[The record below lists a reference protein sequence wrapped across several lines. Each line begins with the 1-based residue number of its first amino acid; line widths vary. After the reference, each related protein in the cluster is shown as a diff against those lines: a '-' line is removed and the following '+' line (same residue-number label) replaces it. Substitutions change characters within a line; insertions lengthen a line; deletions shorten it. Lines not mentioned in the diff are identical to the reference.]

1 MSSPEVV
8 AMAAMS
14 VTPPANAAEHARL
27 QSHLRAVLRLKAGC
41 DNHNSVTALT
51 VRTYASIVDEVVAD
65 VAGELHRAIAT
76 GLDTIDSVS
85 QRVPPADDVIADY
98 NAAVAAQEAE
108 AERLRASGIFGESSA
123 RDDPSDTNR
132 SKQTGGTAHAAKEV
146 AGGDLYGRG
155 PGAAKETAEC
165 PLCVQRVAASRF
177 AHHLERCLGKGRQA
191 VRRPAPAPEPR
202 PPAPPKKPPSSAQVG
217 RPPNPIENRNRIS
230 TANDVPPIAGSG
242 SAPAPPRVR
251 FVLNPRATGV
261 AKPSSATD
269 FAFASPGSLGPKPN
283 ATTKTDKKTQ
293 KTKSVNSLMGLGAMD
308 DVPLSAIAA
317 SAKKETASSLGTGTQ
332 KKGGR
337 DAEKA
342 NAKRAGKSAV
352 GVAAGKVAKK
362 ETAAER
368 RAANAAA
375 SAREG
380 AKEGKK
386 GKKSVSVATPA
397 TTNATVAKKPR
408 SHPGTNLAKEKQTST
423 SGFFLSEDPFSF
435 GQGGVGNGVDFG
447 ARSGLGGFGASGD
460 SFAFEHGASGAGDG
474 SGSTHEDFELLFDV
488 DDSGGATGGGE
499 GVLTGGFRDLFAS

>member
-1 MSSPEVV
+1 
-8 AMAAMS
+8 MAAMS

-202 PPAPPKKPPSSAQVG
+202 PVAPPKKPPSSAQVG
-217 RPPNPIENRNRIS
+217 RPTSHPIDTRNRVS

-242 SAPAPPRVR
+242 SSSAPPRVR

-261 AKPSSATD
+261 AKPEAATD
-269 FAFASPGSLGPKPN
+269 FVIASPGSLGQEGPN
-283 ATTKTDKKTQ
+283 ATRKTDKKTQ

-317 SAKKETASSLGTGTQ
+317 SAKKQTAASLGTGTS
-332 KKGGR
+332 KK
-337 DAEKA
+337 
-342 NAKRAGKSAV
+342 GKSAV
-352 GVAAGKVAKK
+352 GVAAGKVSKK

-368 RAANAAA
+368 RAANAAV

-380 AKEGKK
+380 AKEVKK
-386 GKKSVSVATPA
+386 GKKSSVSVATPA

-447 ARSGLGGFGASGD
+447 ARVGLGGFGASGD

>member
-1 MSSPEVV
+1 
-8 AMAAMS
+8 MAAMS

-123 RDDPSDTNR
+123 RDDPSDAGR

-202 PPAPPKKPPSSAQVG
+202 PVAPPKKPPSSAQVG
-217 RPPNPIENRNRIS
+217 RPTSHPIDTRNRVS
-230 TANDVPPIAGSG
+230 TVNDVPPIAGSG
-242 SAPAPPRVR
+242 SSSAPPRVR
-251 FVLNPRATGV
+251 FVLNPRRAPGV

-269 FAFASPGSLGPKPN
+269 FVFASPGSLGQEGPN
-283 ATTKTDKKTQ
+283 ATRKTDKKTQ

-317 SAKKETASSLGTGTQ
+317 SAKKQTAS
-332 KKGGR
+332 
-337 DAEKA
+337 EKA
-342 NAKRAGKSAV
+342 HAKRAGKSAV

-368 RAANAAA
+368 RAANAAL

-386 GKKSVSVATPA
+386 GKKSSVSVATPA

-435 GQGGVGNGVDFG
+435 GGGGVGNGVDFG
-447 ARSGLGGFGASGD
+447 ARLGLGGFGASGD

>member
-1 MSSPEVV
+1 
-8 AMAAMS
+8 MAAMS

-123 RDDPSDTNR
+123 RDDPSDAGR

-202 PPAPPKKPPSSAQVG
+202 PVAPPKKPPSSAQVG
-217 RPPNPIENRNRIS
+217 RPTSHPIDTRNRVS
-230 TANDVPPIAGSG
+230 TVNDVPPIAGSG
-242 SAPAPPRVR
+242 SSSAPPRVR

-269 FAFASPGSLGPKPN
+269 FVVASPGSLGQEGPN
-283 ATTKTDKKTQ
+283 ATGKTDKKTQ

-317 SAKKETASSLGTGTQ
+317 SAKKQTAS
-332 KKGGR
+332 
-337 DAEKA
+337 EKA
-342 NAKRAGKSAV
+342 HAKRAGKSAV

-368 RAANAAA
+368 RAANAAL

-386 GKKSVSVATPA
+386 GKKSSVSVATPA

-435 GQGGVGNGVDFG
+435 GGGGVGNGVDFG
-447 ARSGLGGFGASGD
+447 ARVGLGGFGASGD

>member
-123 RDDPSDTNR
+123 RDDPSDAGR
-132 SKQTGGTAHAAKEV
+132 SKQAGGTAHAAKEV

-202 PPAPPKKPPSSAQVG
+202 PVAPPKKPPSSAQVG
-217 RPPNPIENRNRIS
+217 RPTSHPIDTRNRVP
-230 TANDVPPIAGSG
+230 TVNDVPPIAGSG
-242 SAPAPPRVR
+242 EKAPAPPRVR

-269 FAFASPGSLGPKPN
+269 FVFASPGSLAPAPN
-283 ATTKTDKKTQ
+283 ATGKTDKKTQ

-317 SAKKETASSLGTGTQ
+317 SAKKQTAASLGTGTS
-332 KKGGR
+332 KK
-337 DAEKA
+337 
-342 NAKRAGKSAV
+342 GKSAV
-352 GVAAGKVAKK
+352 GVAAGKVSKK

-368 RAANAAA
+368 RAANAAL

-386 GKKSVSVATPA
+386 GKKSVSVATDPS

-408 SHPGTNLAKEKQTST
+408 SHLGTNLAKDPQTST

-447 ARSGLGGFGASGD
+447 ARVGLGGFGASGD

>member
-1 MSSPEVV
+1 
-8 AMAAMS
+8 MAAMS

-108 AERLRASGIFGESSA
+108 AERLRASGIFGKSSA
-123 RDDPSDTNR
+123 RDDPSDAGR

-217 RPPNPIENRNRIS
+217 RPPNPIENRNRVS

-317 SAKKETASSLGTGTQ
+317 SAKKQTAASLGTGTS
-332 KKGGR
+332 KK
-337 DAEKA
+337 
-342 NAKRAGKSAV
+342 GKSAV

-368 RAANAAA
+368 RAANAAL

-447 ARSGLGGFGASGD
+447 ARVGLGGFGASGD

>member
-123 RDDPSDTNR
+123 RDDPSDAGR
-132 SKQTGGTAHAAKEV
+132 SKQAGGTAHAAKEV

-202 PPAPPKKPPSSAQVG
+202 PVAPPKKPPSSAQVG
-217 RPPNPIENRNRIS
+217 RPTSHPIENRNRVP

-242 SAPAPPRVR
+242 EKAPAPPRVR

-261 AKPSSATD
+261 AYA
-269 FAFASPGSLGPKPN
+269 
-283 ATTKTDKKTQ
+283 
-293 KTKSVNSLMGLGAMD
+293 
-308 DVPLSAIAA
+308 
-317 SAKKETASSLGTGTQ
+317 
-332 KKGGR
+332 R
-337 DAEKA
+337 DAPRDAAAAAMAIDLEP
-342 NAKRAGKSAV
+342 SAFRRV
-352 GVAAGKVAKK
+352 
-362 ETAAER
+362 AER
-368 RAANAAA
+368 GSVPDRACARAEVCAP
-375 SAREG
+375 SLRDPRAREI
-380 AKEGKK
+380 
-386 GKKSVSVATPA
+386 SPA
-397 TTNATVAKKPR
+397 RERERRGRRPN
-408 SHPGTNLAKEKQTST
+408 
-423 SGFFLSEDPFSF
+423 
-435 GQGGVGNGVDFG
+435 
-447 ARSGLGGFGASGD
+447 
-460 SFAFEHGASGAGDG
+460 
-474 SGSTHEDFELLFDV
+474 
-488 DDSGGATGGGE
+488 
-499 GVLTGGFRDLFAS
+499 DLFGR